1 MARAWLLCW
10 ALTVLPAAA
19 NRISFNYA
27 ADLNK
32 DFLEQYQKEKE
43 AKRQAQQEAKLQR
56 QAEAAGAASAP
67 AAPAPA
73 PAPTQAEFVVARS
86 AGGLPLGKFKLPA
99 VVGLGL
105 GAYRGLQ
112 VVQLRRLTSQLS
124 AGQSELAE
132 LGASPVSLP
141 AHKGG
146 IRGQIAAHAEALRTL
161 ETAKAEAA
169 ATAERKAA
177 LLKEVSAAYAQLEQ
191 KIPASLAKQS
201 EAELGALLAGLA
213 ERVQACGGPMTHR
226 SSVASAPRLPV
237 LLDVLPTGGRHALRC
252 SRRTGPWGRRPPT
265 TSALGRSSASR
276 RGATTSPRAPTR
288 CARCCSCRCPPP
300 RPPRLSTGPPANL
313 PARLPPPASGGR
325 LPSRRLNCGPHRRAP
340 RRRSWAARGR
350 WTRASRRWGRRSC
363 S

>member
-112 VVQLRRLTSQLS
+112 VVQLR
-124 AGQSELAE
+124 
-132 LGASPVSLP
+132 
-141 AHKGG
+141 
-146 IRGQIAAHAEALRTL
+146 EADL
-161 ETAKAEAA
+161 
-169 ATAERKAA
+169 
-177 LLKEVSAAYAQLEQ
+177 
-191 KIPASLAKQS
+191 
-201 EAELGALLAGLA
+201 
-213 ERVQACGGPMTHR
+213 ACGR
-226 SSVASAPRLPV
+226 IILAA
-237 LLDVLPTGGRHALRC
+237 
-252 SRRTGPWGRRPPT
+252 
-265 TSALGRSSASR
+265 
-276 RGATTSPRAPTR
+276 RA
-288 CARCCSCRCPPP
+288 PPP
-300 RPPRLSTGPPANL
+300 RAIALNANE
-313 PARLPPPASGGR
+313 G
-325 LPSRRLNCGPHRRAP
+325 RRAQ
-340 RRRSWAARGR
+340 
-350 WTRASRRWGRRSC
+350 
-363 S
+363 

>member
-213 ERVQACGGPMTHR
+213 ERVQACAAMLEAYRALGQTPPDDFR
-226 SSVASAPRLPV
+226 SWPLERVEARRDNVTARADTLREV
-237 LLDVLPTGGRHALRC
+237 LLLQAKLGGARPMDSSLAEMGEEELQLKLAELTEKVEETRARRAKDVLLGKVEAALWLHRQEAPVGLASMSVEDLQELLDKLNGAAGRK
-252 SRRTGPWGRRPPT
+252 
-265 TSALGRSSASR
+265 ASE
-276 RGATTSPRAPTR
+276 
-288 CARCCSCRCPPP
+288 
-300 RPPRLSTGPPANL
+300 
-313 PARLPPPASGGR
+313 
-325 LPSRRLNCGPHRRAP
+325 
-340 RRRSWAARGR
+340 
-350 WTRASRRWGRRSC
+350 
-363 S
+363 